1 MIKKI
6 SNTVFVKTFDD
17 ESNDVFP
24 QLSPSKNSIVNVR
37 VIDKIGPVFKILV
50 NGSLFQSK
58 LPIGLGINDEFLAKV
73 ISENP
78 FILAL
83 NVFDENES
91 GLLFITEFLLSEIK
105 FELTPSIKKALL
117 IILEN
122 KKALIK
128 KKLKKLINQLKNIN
142 RELNEIEIGLLI
154 NLIWE
159 PNEDYDEEL
168 FGKKDNVF
176 NISFEKLAESI
187 YETFIDL
194 QKEKIS
200 QDIENLLNSTLV
212 LNLDEQ
218 DEVTQSFVLSNKSN
232 RFLKIIK
239 LIDFYNEERNFN
251 HRTAV
256 NLETLLLKYIL
267 QKVVYGKFNVQPEF
281 VILKK
286 ETDYELVIFTV
297 EQIDN
302 KLNKNSIRITC
313 NTVTEA
319 FGNTF
324 WELYL
329 TSDSVNGEISI
340 RPEVKGQCKIRIKNF
355 NQEVNQ
361 LLKMFSFIEI
371 KDAGNYPDKYTPL
384 KKLEINTYA

>member
-1 MIKKI
+1 M
-6 SNTVFVKTFDD
+6 
-17 ESNDVFP
+17 
-24 QLSPSKNSIVNVR
+24 
-37 VIDKIGPVFKILV
+37 
-50 NGSLFQSK
+50 
-58 LPIGLGINDEFLAKV
+58 
-73 ISENP
+73 
-78 FILAL
+78 
-83 NVFDENES
+83 
-91 GLLFITEFLLSEIK
+91 
-105 FELTPSIKKALL
+105 
-117 IILEN
+117 EN

>member
-6 SNTVFVKTFDD
+6 SNTVFVNTFDD

-24 QLSPSKNSIVNVR
+24 QLYPSKNLIVNVR
-37 VIDKIGPVFKILV
+37 VLDKIGPVFKILV

-105 FELTPSIKKALL
+105 FELTESIKKALL

-159 PNEDYDEEL
+159 SNEDYSEEL

-194 QKEKIS
+194 QNEKIP
-200 QDIENLLNSTLV
+200 QDIKNLLNSTLV

-218 DEVTQSFVLSNKSN
+218 DKVTQSFVLSNKSN

-239 LIDFYNEERNFN
+239 LIDFYNEVRDPY

-267 QKVVYGKFNVQPEF
+267 QKAVYGKFNIQPEF
-281 VILKK
+281 AILKK
-286 ETDYELVIFTV
+286 ETNYELLIFTV

-313 NTVTEA
+313 NTIIET
-319 FGNTF
+319 FGNIF

-329 TSDSVNGEISI
+329 TSDSINGEISI
-340 RPEVKGQCKIRIKNF
+340 RPEVKEQCEIRIQNF
-355 NQEVNQ
+355 NQGVNQ
-361 LLKMFSFIEI
+361 LLKMFSSIEI
-371 KDAGNYPDKYTPL
+371 KNAKNYPDKYTPL

>member
-6 SNTVFVKTFDD
+6 SNTVFVNTFDD

-24 QLSPSKNSIVNVR
+24 QLYPSKNLIVNVR
-37 VIDKIGPVFKILV
+37 VLDKIGPVFKILV

-105 FELTPSIKKALL
+105 FELTESIKKALL

-159 PNEDYDEEL
+159 SNEDYSEEL

-194 QKEKIS
+194 QNEKIP
-200 QDIENLLNSTLV
+200 QDIKNLLNSTLV

-218 DEVTQSFVLSNKSN
+218 DKVTQSFVLSNKSN
-232 RFLKIIK
+232 RFLKIIRS
-239 LIDFYNEERNFN
+239 EE
-251 HRTAV
+251 HTS
-256 NLETLLLKYIL
+256 EL
-267 QKVVYGKFNVQPEF
+267 Q
-281 VILKK
+281 
-286 ETDYELVIFTV
+286 
-297 EQIDN
+297 
-302 KLNKNSIRITC
+302 SH
-313 NTVTEA
+313 
-319 FGNTF
+319 
-324 WELYL
+324 
-329 TSDSVNGEISI
+329 
-340 RPEVKGQCKIRIKNF
+340 
-355 NQEVNQ
+355 
-361 LLKMFSFIEI
+361 
-371 KDAGNYPDKYTPL
+371 
-384 KKLEINTYA
+384 